1 MTAEDRNRRA
11 KWGHDIP
18 RSWISD
24 FNMTHSAGRSPQ
36 ESQQQEEERLI
47 AAVRAKAIHHRIEDH
62 AAAQLAA
69 AQRSIEQAPAIRR
82 RIKSRAAQRAAA
94 QRSIEQTLV
103 IGAASVVFL
112 VGAVVGAVATW
123 QQLMPPAETPQW
135 QR

>member
-24 FNMTHSAGRSPQ
+24 FNMTHPTGRPQ
-36 ESQQQEEERLI
+36 ESEQELIER
-47 AAVRAKAIHHRIEDH
+47 VRAKARRQRLED
-62 AAAQLAA
+62 L
-69 AQRSIEQAPAIRR
+69 
-82 RIKSRAAQRAAA
+82 AAQRAAA

-103 IGAASVVFL
+103 AGAACLVFL
-112 VGAVVGAVATW
+112 VGAVVVAVATW
-123 QQLMPPAETPQW
+123 QQLVPPTATPKL